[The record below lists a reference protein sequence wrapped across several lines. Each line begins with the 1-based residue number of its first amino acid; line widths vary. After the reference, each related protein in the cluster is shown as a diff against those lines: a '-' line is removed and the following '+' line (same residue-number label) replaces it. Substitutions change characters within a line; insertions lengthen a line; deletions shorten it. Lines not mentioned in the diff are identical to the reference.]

1 MKNLFS
7 RLTLGLSIAFILNG
21 AGSFAQSAPPP
32 TPVPA
37 PATAVAAPATAA
49 KPVVKRKK
57 PYVDIVKLKHDYFT
71 SYYSKSQRIP
81 VLVTYRLTE
90 DMLYCDP
97 HVPRTNNF
105 KADPALAGYTNN
117 LKDYVR
123 SGYDKGHNMPAAD
136 NVCSEDGMDQC
147 FYFSNMTPQPH
158 FFNAGIWEDLEKAER
173 AEANAHGEVIVSVGC
188 TGKKTT
194 IGAHKV
200 VVPQYMWKVVYI
212 PADDVYYAYMFP
224 NSDAIADDNYMDYR
238 VKLSDLKTNAGVHFE
253 EGMAVP
259 NK

>member
-7 RLTLGLSIAFILNG
+7 KISLGLSIALILNG
-21 AGSFAQSAPPP
+21 TGAFAQATPPPP
-32 TPVPA
+32 TPIPQVGA
-37 PATAVAAPATAA
+37 PAAAA

-57 PYVDIVKLKHDYFT
+57 PYVDIVKLKHDYYT

-90 DMLYCDP
+90 SMIWCDP
-97 HVPRTNNF
+97 HVARTNNF
-105 KADPALAGYTNN
+105 AKDPQLAGYTDN

-123 SGYDKGHNMPAAD
+123 SGYDKGHNMSAAD

-173 AEANAHGEVIVSVGC
+173 MEARTHGEVLVSVGS

-212 PADDVYYAYMFP
+212 PSDDVYYAYMFP
-224 NSDAIADDNYMDYR
+224 NSDAIADDDYNSYR
-238 VKLSDLKTNAGVHFE
+238 VNLSDLKTNAGVHFE
-253 EGMAVP
+253 GGIAVP